1 MGGSIAVP
9 DAGRSGRMLLLA
21 PMLMFFGAFFLAP
34 LLLLVV
40 VSFTND
46 QEMTVLGTA
55 QFEKFLSDRFNWRV
69 LFETLLL
76 GAKVVACTTLLAF
89 PIAILFVQSGP
100 KLRRLLLMLILL
112 PLLTSVVVRTFAWI
126 VILAREGVVNSVL
139 LSMGIIGAPLQLLHT
154 EMGLIIALMQI
165 ELPLMLLPLV
175 SVLSRMDPNLIA
187 ASQALGAGSWRTLRR
202 VILPLSLPGYA
213 AGVLLVFAS
222 ATAAFVSQSVIG
234 GGRLIYMPV
243 FVYQQATTLFNWPF
257 AAAISVILVIA
268 ISMVAVGVNQLG
280 RTARGNIH
288 G

>member
-1 MGGSIAVP
+1 
-9 DAGRSGRMLLLA
+9 MLLLA

-46 QEMTVLGTA
+46 QEMTILGTA
-55 QFEKFLSDRFNWRV
+55 QYEKFLSDPFNWRV
-69 LFETLLL
+69 LSETILL
-76 GAKVVACTTLLAF
+76 GVKVVACTTVLAF
-89 PIAILFVQSGP
+89 PIAILFVQAGP
-100 KLRRLLLMLILL
+100 RLRRFLLMLILL

-139 LSMGIIGAPLQLLHT
+139 LSLGIIGAPLQLLHT
-154 EMGLIIALMQI
+154 ELGLIIALMQI

-175 SVLSRMDPNLIA
+175 SVLSRLDPNLIA

-257 AAAISVILVIA
+257 AAAISVILVVA
-268 ISMVAVGVNQLG
+268 ISMVALGVNHLG

>member
-1 MGGSIAVP
+1 MA
-9 DAGRSGRMLLLA
+9 AAARSGRMLLLA
-21 PMLMFFGAFFLAP
+21 PMLLFFGAFFLAP

-46 QEMTVLGTA
+46 QEMTIFGTD
-55 QFEKFLSDRFNWRV
+55 QFTKFFSDSFNWRV
-69 LFETLLL
+69 LFQTLLL
-76 GAKVVACTTLLAF
+76 GVKVVACTTVLAF
-89 PIAILFVQSGP
+89 PIAILFVQAGP
-100 KLRRLLLMLILL
+100 RLRRILLMLILL

-126 VILAREGVVNSVL
+126 VILAREGVANSVL
-139 LSMGIIGAPLQLLHT
+139 LSLGIIGAPLQLLHT
-154 EMGLIIALMQI
+154 EIGLIIALMQI

-175 SVLSRMDPNLIA
+175 SVLSRMDPNLIS

-202 VILPLSLPGYA
+202 VILPLSAPGYA

-268 ISMVAVGVNQLG
+268 ISMVAVGVNHLG